1 MLVNNKVDIKE
12 FVSKALNE
20 DKIEEGKHI
29 YWLMEH
35 AEWDHVVAYKKL
47 WKELAYRVVFDYQDD
62 TGCYLTNE
70 EEETACRMV
79 RDKIKKEYRQ

>member
-12 FVSKALNE
+12 FVSKALNG

-35 AEWDHVVAYKKL
+35 AERDLPPTY
-47 WKELAYRVVFDYQDD
+47 
-62 TGCYLTNE
+62 TN
-70 EEETACRMV
+70 R
-79 RDKIKKEYRQ
+79 RRR